1 MEPRNLLAHLLEM
14 AFLFVVT
21 AWLLK
26 TGVRI
31 LMEIWPA
38 LAVIAAV
45 FLGIAIL
52 WRIWKHMRDIGK
64 W

>member
-14 AFLFVVT
+14 ASLFVVT

>member
-1 MEPRNLLAHLLEM
+1 MEPKSILSRLLEM

-26 TGVRI
+26 AGVCI
-31 LMEIWPA
+31 LLEIWPV

>member
-1 MEPRNLLAHLLEM
+1 M

-26 TGVRI
+26 TGVCI

-52 WRIWKHMRDIGK
+52 WRVWKHMRDIE